1 MPPLPS
7 VASADRAGRPY
18 SHEYYVLHVI
28 MITMMVIAVLFTR
41 AGAERDRVNATTS
54 PLHVYNAARCARES
68 GVLKFYYSKCTFMWF
83 IQFFI
88 AVEH

>member
-41 AGAERDRVNATTS
+41 AGAERDREYHYTCTMQLGALVS
-54 PLHVYNAARCARES
+54 PEY
-68 GVLKFYYSKCTFMWF
+68 
-83 IQFFI
+83 
-88 AVEH
+88 